1 MALKRGE
8 LFSNY
13 VNCMLAVFKWM
24 ISGFGFVVPSYQ
36 KKLTNKVVLE
46 GVCNDVCVMFTG
58 ISI

>member
-1 MALKRGE
+1 M
-8 LFSNY
+8 FSNY

-36 KKLTNKVVLE
+36 KKMTNKVVLE